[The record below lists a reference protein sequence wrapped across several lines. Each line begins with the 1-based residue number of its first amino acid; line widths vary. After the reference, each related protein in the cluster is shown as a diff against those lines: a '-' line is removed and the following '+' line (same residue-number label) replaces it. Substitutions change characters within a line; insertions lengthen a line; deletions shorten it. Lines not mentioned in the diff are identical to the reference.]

1 MRISRL
7 LTDDVLTDAS
17 SRTLHAQVVACCN
30 PTPPLVRMHAHAIV
44 EIITNACAEARERA
58 HYDGAS
64 SAATF
69 HPSAVEDETPT
80 DGERVSHT
88 RAQPDEEMAVE
99 VDRGVLTELPRRL
112 NVAAWACDERG
123 ASALAR
129 ALVGGGDAK
138 ELEHESLAKAL
149 DVRDSFASLSL
160 FGEFELGTRDLGEHP
175 DSRRANDDEDE
186 VDTNK
191 HGMGPVAGTS
201 GTQRA
206 SDAEKAASRKRHAK
220 DDILRLSEMTRTGGS
235 AKKNKKARLSGEHR

>member
-1 MRISRL
+1 MWAD
-7 LTDDVLTDAS
+7 TS
-17 SRTLHAQVVACCN
+17 SRILHPQVVACCN

-69 HPSAVEDETPT
+69 HPSAVGDETPA
-80 DGERVSHT
+80 DGDRASLPT
-88 RAQPDEEMAVE
+88 RTQPDDEEMAIV
-99 VDRGVLTELPRRL
+99 VDRGVLTELPRRP
-112 NVAAWACDERG
+112 NVAPWACDERG

-160 FGEFELGTRDLGEHP
+160 FGEFERGTRDLGEHP
-175 DSRRANDDEDE
+175 DSRRANDDGDE
-186 VDTNK
+186 ADTSKPITEPAAATN
-191 HGMGPVAGTS
+191 